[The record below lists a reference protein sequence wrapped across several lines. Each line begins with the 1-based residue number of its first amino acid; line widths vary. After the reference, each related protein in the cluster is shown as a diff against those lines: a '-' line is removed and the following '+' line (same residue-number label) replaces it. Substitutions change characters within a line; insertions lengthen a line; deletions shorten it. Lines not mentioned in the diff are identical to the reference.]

1 MKLKVTDKFVGCT
14 FTQEG
19 THCWP
24 NAPASVKYLKWSHRH
39 IFHVEVY
46 VRVTGSDREVEFI
59 TLKHKAEKAF
69 ALLGDQL
76 GDHQVW
82 EDSHLIEFGSQSCE
96 MLAEALG
103 IYLAEKYNYDVASV
117 CVSEDDENGAIV
129 NFEKSGLRQ

>member
-24 NAPASVKYLKWSHRH
+24 NAPASVKYLRCAHRH

-46 VRVTGSDREVEFI
+46 VKVTGSDREVEFI
-59 TLKHKAEKAF
+59 TLKHEAKEAF
-69 ALLGDQL
+69 ALLGHPDT
-76 GDHQVW
+76 
-82 EDSHLIEFGSQSCE
+82 SPLIDFRSQSCE

-103 IYLAEKYNYDVASV
+103 IYLAEKYNYDVSSV

-129 NFEKSGLRQ
+129 NFENLLKSGLRL